1 MVQLEE
7 VKDAELNAPQP
18 GPASDEYD
26 DDADFTDTGI
36 PPIPLPSLIPTS
48 SFTPSLYTTL
58 TTTPISSPALQR
70 SNFIAAVRTQR
81 LTNVV
86 V

>member
-26 DDADFTDTGI
+26 DDADFTDTGTI
-36 PPIPLPSLIPTS
+36 SLP
-48 SFTPSLYTTL
+48 F
-58 TTTPISSPALQR
+58 
-70 SNFIAAVRTQR
+70 
-81 LTNVV
+81 
-86 V
+86 